1 VIVYPLRAIS
11 FDINGTLIH
20 SPRLGEV
27 YSQILGRHGIDVGPH
42 EAFDT
47 VRRVWDEFSCRR
59 EPGKDLFASHPG
71 GSRGFWYEF
80 IDRVCLL
87 LGREPASRFAK
98 AELFQ
103 IFTGPDPWEIFE
115 EVPEVLTALQE
126 KGVRMVVV
134 SNWDERLPVLL
145 ENLGLARFFDRIVYS
160 GGVGVEKPFAEI
172 FQHALRELSLP
183 PQEVVHIGDR
193 VREDV
198 EGARGVGMQ
207 SIHLNRH
214 SERGDLQDLRPLVDL
229 VPQVESDS
237 RPGTGNAIEDRL
249 KPFLGDER

>member
-1 VIVYPLRAIS
+1 VIVYPVRAIS

-27 YSQILGRHGIDVGPH
+27 YAEILGRHGIDVGSH

-47 VRRVWDEFSCRR
+47 VRRVWEEFSCRR
-59 EPGKDLFASHPG
+59 EPGQDLFASHPR

-103 IFTGPDPWEIFE
+103 AFTGPEAWEIFE
-115 EVPEVLTALQE
+115 EVPEVLSALE
-126 KGVRMVVV
+126 AKGMRMAVV
-134 SNWDERLPVLL
+134 SNWDDRLPVLL
-145 ENLGLARFFDRIVYS
+145 ERLEISRFFETIVFS
-160 GGVGVEKPFAEI
+160 AAVGSEKPFSAI
-172 FQHALRELSLP
+172 FERALEELSLP

-193 VREDV
+193 LREDV

-207 SIHLNRH
+207 SIHLNRD
-214 SERGDLQDLRPLVDL
+214 SDKGDLRDLRPLVEL
-229 VPQVESDS
+229 IPPVQ
-237 RPGTGNAIEDRL
+237 N
-249 KPFLGDER
+249 

>member
-1 VIVYPLRAIS
+1 MIVYPVRAIS

-27 YSQILGRHGIDVGPH
+27 YAEILGRHGIEVGPH

-47 VRRVWDEFSCRR
+47 VRRVWEEFSCRR
-59 EPGKDLFASHPG
+59 QPGQDLFASHPQ

-98 AELFQ
+98 AELYQ
-103 IFTGPDPWEIFE
+103 AFTGPGPWEVFE
-115 EVPEVLTALQE
+115 DVPVVLAALAA
-126 KGVRMVVV
+126 KGMRMAVV
-134 SNWDERLPVLL
+134 SNWDDRLPTLL
-145 ENLGLARFFDRIVYS
+145 DRLEIAQFFETIVFS
-160 GGVGVEKPFAEI
+160 AGVGSEKPFPVI
-172 FQHALRELSLP
+172 FHKALADLSLP

-193 VREDV
+193 LREDV

-207 SIHLNRH
+207 SIHLTRN
-214 SERGDLQDLRPLVDL
+214 SDKGDLRDLRPLVEL
-229 VPQVESDS
+229 IPPV
-237 RPGTGNAIEDRL
+237 
-249 KPFLGDER
+249 